1 MKHMYTIY
9 TLLLITVTVLLL
21 SCKSGNQEAYRDYA
35 LEEATTADSI
45 SLQETFQSDSLSEA
59 NLRAFE
65 DRAIQK
71 LHDVMDLIEILS
83 NPKNDSTFRSQAKT
97 MLLGNFENLDKNRI
111 SLILPD
117 INPFRFTVSQFAD
130 SLLNN
135 GFLPLKLKILESSV
149 KRPLT
154 LMAKN
159 KYQGTIYFQMEST
172 ANFKTLYP
180 KDLIVNIVL
189 KKAAKDFGG
198 SSRDVWEVFLSDV
211 GE

>member
-35 LEEATTADSI
+35 LEEAATADSI

-83 NPKNDSTFRSQAKT
+83 NPKNEPTFRAQAKT
-97 MLLGNFENLDKNRI
+97 MLLGNFEKSENTI

-117 INPFRFTVSQFAD
+117 TEIFKYSIEQFAD
-130 SLLNN
+130 SL
-135 GFLPLKLKILESSV
+135 FKDRYVTLKLKIIEARVHQS
-149 KRPLT
+149 LT
-154 LMAKN
+154 KSGDDN
-159 KYQGTIYFQMEST
+159 YQGKLFLRISP
-172 ANFKTLYP
+172 ALNHKTFYP
-180 KDLIVNIVL
+180 KEIIVEIFL
-189 KKAAKDFGG
+189 KKTKKDFGVDNR
-198 SSRDVWEVFLSDV
+198 SVWEVFLGDF
-211 GE
+211 GK

>member
-1 MKHMYTIY
+1 MKYMYTIY
-9 TLLLITVTVLLL
+9 SLFLITVIVLLL
-21 SCKSGNQEAYRDYA
+21 SCKAGNQEAYQDYA
-35 LEEATTADSI
+35 LEDEAAADSI

-83 NPKNDSTFRSQAKT
+83 NPKNESTFRSQAKT
-97 MLLGNFENLDKNRI
+97 MLLGNFENPDNNRI

-117 INPFRFTVSQFAD
+117 INPFRLTVSQFAD
-130 SLLNN
+130 TLLNN

-149 KRPLT
+149 KQPLT
-154 LMAKN
+154 VVDKN
-159 KYQGTIYFQMEST
+159 KYQGIIYFQMEPT

-180 KDLIVNIVL
+180 KDVMVNIVL

-198 SSRDVWEVFLSDV
+198 SSRDVWEVFLGEV